1 MLTEQCPSSF
11 VAVVVDDND
20 NNNNK
25 KISIYDQSSLTEL
38 STPDIINEMDAMFSS
53 LIIDNDTA
61 LVQKIV
67 DKLNTNFL
75 PRPTLIDP
83 HLPKWLT
90 PLIPIVLSGSNEIA
104 KIIYTIVKI
113 RGYKFISIFLP
124 HQPSSLI
131 DINEKL
137 LNLLL
142 FQKEEEE
149 EEEDAWHLKYVYI
162 LLATSTL
169 ATPFSIS
176 KFTYT
181 PKGDG
186 VETLQSLLEKI
197 YHHLL
202 DVFLGE
208 VRGSIGGPLQMA
220 SILYCSAIFR
230 RKEFSSLKNSFLQDL
245 TEQRWS
251 VSKYRLFLKT
261 YNSSSKMLGI
271 ALLEKISLR
280 LKEERRPLLS
290 LLLVYVALLE
300 ICTSDFD
307 GLQTLALQDPPT
319 VELKYQW
326 KSTKSLVRT
335 CSPSS
340 LPGFIE
346 HLFRRLKDDLLQCQ
360 MPGISQRCN
369 AHLLALYH
377 CTMKV
382 DNLTA
387 SFIDNLDIFT
397 DLLNWE
403 GERGHRSVVVRDTS
417 LLLLW
422 SLLRLPLKDGSV
434 PLSAE
439 SLKALKVTLLT
450 TLLFDREVSIRRGAV
465 ACMQEFLGRWMEDG
479 AEKEEMMVF
488 VDPQSISGHLDDP
501 GSRLMHLIPSLETLS
516 FKKEVVESI
525 IKNRIRLG
533 CWDRRHRE
541 GLSLAVFP
549 FLGGA
554 TAAVPELLFRILKED
569 GPDASYKHGVVLAL
583 SSSLFSVVLPRL
595 TKDILE
601 FSIKE
606 VLEALSE
613 RSLHF
618 DMLSFAFLKL
628 LISICKVKTNNCN
641 SDPRML
647 DCAWKIISS
656 SKDPRIHALVA
667 QGLLEEM
674 SADTVGIELF
684 YREKILPTAHKGRSI
699 HARLASILALGA
711 MPCFLLTKREE
722 PLQRLF
728 ATILLSPSIEVRK
741 TIIVAFSKIKNSSSF
756 TFSPA
761 LIDLIVES
769 AMSYECD
776 SRGDVGS
783 ELRGVSMALLK
794 DLRVEKW
801 KSIAKRHL
809 FDKLDR
815 LRVVALSLLA
825 DVLGSLN
832 IGDCIYEPGKFFI
845 AAQSLLGDG
854 NDGIVMSGLISSSGS
869 MNVLIARHSYSLLK
883 KFSVSSIMEG
893 IKCYLCCLKGRDSV
907 IVGRRTIAILIE
919 RIFGLVDDD
928 FEGFKDVSGLDVGS
942 YLMDWTTMPKIPIQ
956 DLVRLC
962 RIMKYYRSLNSE
974 VDKWCIEWEEMAFKI
989 NSFTDGRINGGG
1001 CGGGMSSSQQVI
1013 CDMFKKIEF
1022 N

>member
-11 VAVVVDDND
+11 VTVVDDDD
-20 NNNNK
+20 NNNNNNNNG
-25 KISIYDQSSLTEL
+25 IYDQSSLTEL

-67 DKLNTNFL
+67 DRLNKNFL

-104 KIIYTIVKI
+104 KIIYTIIKI

-137 LNLLL
+137 LKLLL

-149 EEEDAWHLKYVYI
+149 QQQEEDAWHLKYVYI

-169 ATPFSIS
+169 AAPFSIS
-176 KFTYT
+176 KFTYK

-186 VETLQSLLEKI
+186 LETLQSLLEKI

-208 VRGSIGGPLQMA
+208 ERGSIGGPLQMA
-220 SILYCSAIFR
+220 SILYCSAILR
-230 RKEFSSLKNSFLQDL
+230 RKEFSSLKNSFLEDL
-245 TEQRWS
+245 TEQRS
-251 VSKYRLFLKT
+251 HSKYHLFLKI
-261 YNSSSKMLGI
+261 YDSSSKNLGI
-271 ALLEKISLR
+271 ALLEKISLC

-290 LLLVYVALLE
+290 LLLVYVSLLE

-307 GLQTLALQDPPT
+307 GLQSLALQKPPT

-340 LPGFIE
+340 LPGFVE
-346 HLFRRLKDDLLQCQ
+346 HLFRRLKDDLLRSQ

-382 DNLTA
+382 DNLAA

-439 SLKALKVTLLT
+439 SLKALKVTMLT
-450 TLLFDREVSIRRGAV
+450 TLLFDREVSIRRGAI

-501 GSRLMHLIPSLETLS
+501 GSRLMKLIPSLETLS

-525 IKNRIRLG
+525 TKNRIRLG

-541 GLSLAVFP
+541 GLSLSVFP
-549 FLGGA
+549 FLEGA
-554 TAAVPELLFRILKED
+554 AAVPELLFRILKED
-569 GPDASYKHGVVLAL
+569 GPDASHKHGLVLAL
-583 SSSLFSVVLPRL
+583 SSSLFSIVPPRL
-595 TKDILE
+595 AKDIIE

-606 VLEALSE
+606 VLEGLSE

-628 LISICKVKTNNCN
+628 LISICKVKINNSN

-667 QGLLEEM
+667 NGLLKEM
-674 SADTVGIELF
+674 SADTVGIESF

-699 HARLASILALGA
+699 HARLASISALGA

-722 PLQRLF
+722 PLQLLF

-741 TIIVAFSKIKNSSSF
+741 TMIVAFSKIKQSSSF

-761 LIDLIVES
+761 LTDLIVES

-815 LRVVALSLLA
+815 LRVVALSLLG
-825 DVLGSLN
+825 DVLESLK

-854 NDGIVMSGLISSSGS
+854 NDGIVMSGLVSSSGS

-883 KFSVSSIMEG
+883 KFSVSAIMEG
-893 IKCYLCCLKGRDSV
+893 IKCYLFCLKGRDSV
-907 IVGRRTIAILIE
+907 IVGRRTIVILIE
-919 RIFGLVDDD
+919 RIFGLVDD

-942 YLMDWTTMPKIPIQ
+942 YLMDWTTMPKIPMQ

-962 RIMKYYRSLNSE
+962 RIMKYYRSLNGE
-974 VDKWCIEWEEMAFKI
+974 VDKWCIGWEEMASEI
-989 NSFTDGRINGGG
+989 NSFTDGCINCGG
-1001 CGGGMSSSQQVI
+1001 CSGVSSSQVI
-1013 CDMFKKIEF
+1013 CDMFKKFEF